1 MRIKDWF
8 KAKKEKRA
16 AKKQEKLMRG
26 LNDGELKALD
36 GSEPE
41 MPPSRFTEE
50 YKEFL
55 EREEAAKA
63 EAVRTAE
70 RGVAEPIEECC
81 EQAEEAAEELGEKVA
96 EDYREDNGE

>member
-8 KAKKEKRA
+8 KARKEKRA
-16 AKKQEKLMRG
+16 AKKLEKLRGVPGGDEMR
-26 LNDGELKALD
+26 ALD